1 MRESA
6 VDRRLPLFQPQ
17 FVRISMEHADGL
29 IVRKAP
35 EFVKKNCLASGKF
48 QRLVK
53 HEASVCSGGKTG
65 ERFFA
70 SLRMTIKSWGVEDR
84 QVQTHT

>member
-1 MRESA
+1 
-6 VDRRLPLFQPQ
+6 
-17 FVRISMEHADGL
+17 MEHADGL

-35 EFVKKNCLASGKF
+35 GFVKKNRLASGKF

-53 HEASVCSGGKTG
+53 REASVFCGRKTG

-70 SLRMTIKSWGVEDR
+70 ALRMTIKSWGVEDC
-84 QVQTHT
+84 QVQTHA